1 MTADFIVISGG
12 PCSGKTTVIDALA
25 ERGQLTIPE
34 AATELIRD
42 PDFDQLRTDPREFQ
56 RQVLLRQLEN
66 ERRMLEKVEAGATV
80 FLDRG
85 IADGFGYLEYHGL
98 ESFEELSEAW
108 AENRQ
113 RTRCVLFF
121 ESRPDYQAASHRS
134 ETPDEARRIREIL
147 LEDYRSRHDQVSV
160 IEWLPVED
168 RIAAALEAAGG
179 EDRGA

>member
-1 MTADFIVISGG
+1 MTAAFIVISGG

-25 ERGQLTIPE
+25 ERGHATIPE

-42 PDFDQLRTDPREFQ
+42 PAFDQLRTDPREFQ

-66 ERRMLEKVEAGATV
+66 ERRLLETREAGSIV

-85 IADGFGYLEYHGL
+85 IADGFGYLEYHGI
-98 ESFEELSEAW
+98 EPFEERIEAW

-113 RTRCVLFF
+113 QTRCVLFF

-134 ETPDEARRIREIL
+134 ETPDEARRIRENL
-147 LEDYRSRHDQVSV
+147 LQDYRSRHDRVSLV
-160 IEWLPVED
+160 EWLPVEE
-168 RIAAALEAAGG
+168 RIAAVLEAAGG

>member
-25 ERGQLTIPE
+25 ERGHATIPE

-42 PDFDQLRTDPREFQ
+42 PTFDQLRTEPREFQ

-66 ERRMLEKVEAGATV
+66 EKRMLETLEDGTTV

-85 IADGFGYLEYHGL
+85 IGDGFGYLQYHDM
-98 ESFEELSEAW
+98 EPFKELIEAW
-108 AENRQ
+108 AENR
-113 RTRCVLFF
+113 RHTRCVLFF

-134 ETPDEARRIREIL
+134 ETPAEARRIREIL
-147 LEDYRSRHDQVSV
+147 LEDYRSRHDQVRV
-160 IEWLPVED
+160 IEWLPVEK
-168 RIAAALEAAGG
+168 RIAAVLEVAGG